1 LAIRLGGGTIDQALE
16 TAMSAASL
24 VVRGLGSRGQSRI

>member
-1 LAIRLGGGTIDQALE
+1 LAIRAGGGSIGQALE

-24 VVRGLGSRGQSRI
+24 VVRGLGSRGQSQN